1 MGGMAVA
8 MALRLDESSG
18 QAPHVPILMLLDRQ
32 ADLHLAKRSAADA
45 WLVKPLDALRLQR
58 SVHAVLHP
66 PAPDTGLDTGTADTE
81 PADVEDAEAV
91 AAG

>member
-1 MGGMAVA
+1 
-8 MALRLDESSG
+8 
-18 QAPHVPILMLLDRQ
+18 MLLDRQ

-58 SVHAVLHP
+58 TVHAVLNP
-66 PAPDTGLDTGTADTE
+66 PAPDAGTADTE